1 MAAMLKN
8 CRHLELVRATRT
20 FFKRVRVFV
29 EIKCFVSQF
38 EITLYFWSVVCW
50 TIAHYVSY
58 NGVIS
63 GLSGVPVD
71 LDSKLTHCTCLAM
84 INYQNSNH
92 F

>member
-8 CRHLELVRATRT
+8 CRYLELVRGTRI
-20 FFKRVRVFV
+20 FLKEYGVFV

-38 EITLYFWSVVCW
+38 EGIFYFWSVVCW

-63 GLSGVPVD
+63 GLSGVSVD
-71 LDSKLTHCTCLAM
+71 LDTV
-84 INYQNSNH
+84 N
-92 F
+92 